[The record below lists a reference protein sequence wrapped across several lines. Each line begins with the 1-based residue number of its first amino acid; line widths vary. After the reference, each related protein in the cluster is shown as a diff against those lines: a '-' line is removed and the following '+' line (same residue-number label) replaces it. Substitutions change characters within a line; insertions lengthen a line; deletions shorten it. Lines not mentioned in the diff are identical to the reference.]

1 MIYKKKTM
9 ACIKA
14 ISIFSPPSLPCAR
27 KYVDKQCTSIFFGG
41 GEIIDIPKIAKGVG
55 INQRYVVT
63 ENQTAADMACE
74 AANKLFEEWNVDRKF
89 IDFIIFST

>member
-1 MIYKKKTM
+1 MRTKICCQTVY
-9 ACIKA
+9 
-14 ISIFSPPSLPCAR
+14 FN
-27 KYVDKQCTSIFFGG
+27 FFLG

>member
-1 MIYKKKTM
+1 MLTN
-9 ACIKA
+9 
-14 ISIFSPPSLPCAR
+14 SVL
-27 KYVDKQCTSIFFGG
+27 QFFLG